1 MLRKNQY
8 KFKKV
13 EKNFKNVL
21 TWYNSCAIIH
31 TVEINSTK
39 EVMEVSR
46 EVYDYSKL
54 KGKIKE
60 VFGTQEAFANSI
72 GLSSVS
78 VSNKLNNIIDW
89 RQEEMEDS
97 IEKLKI
103 PFSEIHI
110 YFFTKKVENN
120 STIGG

>member
-8 KFKKV
+8 ILKKV

-21 TWYNSCAIIH
+21 TWYNSCAIIQI
-31 TVEINSTK
+31 VEKNSTK
-39 EVMEVSR
+39 EVSNLGR
-46 EVYDYSKL
+46 EIYDYSKL

-97 IEKLKI
+97 VEKLEI
-103 PFSEIHI
+103 PFSEIHV

-120 STIGG
+120 STLRG